1 MTDLQDENVKG
12 LVIAQEIVI
21 VLEIA
26 IVQVDANM
34 NVRHQG
40 VITIIVQGN
49 IDRHVTAGG
58 RDLDLVIAVI
68 VITIVIAINHA
79 IAKADLP
86 AIMIA
91 TPIVRPQEMVI
102 MIAVKVAADLDAIPL
117 NRIQD
122 TILNMRST

>member
-26 IVQVDANM
+26 IVQVDVITNGLD
-34 NVRHQG
+34 QG
-40 VITIIVQGN
+40 VIIIIVQGKT
-49 IDRHVTAGG
+49 DLHVTAEGI
-58 RDLDLVIAVI
+58 DLDLVIAVI
-68 VITIVIAINHA
+68 VIMIVIAINHV

-91 TPIVRPQEMVI
+91 TPIARPQEMVI

>member
-26 IVQVDANM
+26 IVQVDVITNGL
-34 NVRHQG
+34 HQG
-40 VITIIVQGN
+40 VIIIIVQGKT
-49 IDRHVTAGG
+49 DLHVTAEGI
-58 RDLDLVIAVI
+58 DLDLVIAVI
-68 VITIVIAINHA
+68 VIMIVIAINHV

-91 TPIVRPQEMVI
+91 TPIARPQEMVI
-102 MIAVKVAADLDAIPL
+102 MIAVKVAADLDVIPL

>member
-26 IVQVDANM
+26 IVQVDVITNGL
-34 NVRHQG
+34 HQG
-40 VITIIVQGN
+40 VIIIIVQGKT
-49 IDRHVTAGG
+49 DLHVTAEGI
-58 RDLDLVIAVI
+58 DLDLVIAVI
-68 VITIVIAINHA
+68 VIMIVIAINHV

-91 TPIVRPQEMVI
+91 TPIARPQEMVI

>member
-26 IVQVDANM
+26 IVQVDVITNGL
-34 NVRHQG
+34 HQG
-40 VITIIVQGN
+40 VITTIVQGKT
-49 IDRHVTAGG
+49 DLHVTAEGI
-58 RDLDLVIAVI
+58 DLDLVIAVI
-68 VITIVIAINHA
+68 VITIVIAINHV

-102 MIAVKVAADLDAIPL
+102 RIVVKAAADLDVIPL